1 MSCGA
6 KTPQDTLSRLGH
18 HGLTTRGTGPKKET
32 NKPYRVKYK
41 QVLYITVAF
50 LTVLPLHAQTQK
62 GKASYYSKRATG
74 SRTSSGE
81 RLHHDSLTCAHRT
94 HPFGTL
100 LKVTNESNGRSVIVR
115 VTDRGPHTRGRIIDL
130 SHAAAS
136 QLGIINQGVAVV
148 KVEPVRQATIP
159 FKPEN
164 DGVPALDFEVT
175 EYTLPDNGLF
185 HYSMHGK
192 HNTVA
197 QPVAKP
203 QKETNDT
210 AKAVKKSPT
219 TPTAK
224 KSVSAK
230 KSTKYKKKTPRKRRR
245 R

>member
-1 MSCGA
+1 VA
-6 KTPQDTLSRLGH
+6 QKRRRTLYPVWATTDSRPVEQAL
-18 HGLTTRGTGPKKET
+18 RKKPT
-32 NKPYRVKYK
+32 NPYIVKYK

-50 LTVLPLHAQTQK
+50 LTALPLQAQTQK

-74 SRTSSGE
+74 ARTSSGE

-159 FKPEN
+159 FKPDNE
-164 DGVPALDFEVT
+164 GLPALDFEVT

-185 HYSMHGK
+185 HYSTHGK
-192 HNTVA
+192 HATDA
-197 QPVAKP
+197 QPSTKV

-210 AKAVKKSPT
+210 AKAVKKASATVT
-219 TPTAK
+219 TKKKVTAK
-224 KSVSAK
+224 KSSK
-230 KSTKYKKKTPRKRRR
+230 HKKKTSKKRRR